1 MAEATLSGMGRVVVT
16 EFVTLDGVMEDPGG
30 AEKSPYGGWAF
41 QFERGEAGN
50 RFKVEELMAAD
61 ALLLGRR
68 TYERFADAWPSMNED
83 DFGRRMNSI
92 PKYVVSRTLTEPTW
106 ANTTV
111 LKGNFVDEVTRLRD
125 EVGEILVEGSHR
137 LVCELN
143 AHGLVDE
150 YRLMLYPIVV
160 GGGKRLFD
168 DSGTQAR
175 LRLVEA
181 EPAADTVLLRYQPA

>member
-1 MAEATLSGMGRVVVT
+1 MGRLVVT

-41 QFERGEAGN
+41 QFERGEAGD
-50 RFKVEELMAAD
+50 RFKHEELMAAD

-68 TYERFADAWPSMNED
+68 TYEGFAAAWPDRNDD
-83 DFGRRMNSI
+83 DFGKRMNSI
-92 PKYVVSRTLTEPTW
+92 PKYVASRTLTEPAW

-111 LKGNFVDEVTRLRD
+111 LSGNLVDDATRLRD
-125 EVGEILVEGSHR
+125 EVGEILIEGSHR
-137 LVCELN
+137 LVCELH

-150 YRLMLYPIVV
+150 YRLMVFPIIA

-168 DSGTQAR
+168 ESGTPAR
-175 LRLVEA
+175 LRLVETRQ
-181 EPAADTVLLRYQPA
+181 AADTVLLRYRPA

>member
-1 MAEATLSGMGRVVVT
+1 MGRIVVT

-41 QFERGEAGN
+41 QFERGEAGD

-68 TYERFADAWPSMNED
+68 TYEGFASAWPDRNED
-83 DFGRRMNSI
+83 EFGKKMNSI
-92 PKYVVSRTLTEPTW
+92 PKYVASRTLTEPTW

-111 LKGNFVDEVTRLRD
+111 IKGNLVDEVTRLRD

-143 AHGLVDE
+143 AHRLVDE
-150 YRLMLYPIVV
+150 YRLMVFPIVA

-168 DSGTQAR
+168 DSGMPTS

-181 EPAADTVLLRYQPA
+181 APAADTVLLRYHPAT

>member
-1 MAEATLSGMGRVVVT
+1 MGRVVVT

-30 AEKSPYGGWAF
+30 GEKSPYGGWAF
-41 QFERGEAGN
+41 QFERGEAGD
-50 RFKVEELMAAD
+50 RFKLEELMAAD

-68 TYERFADAWPSMNED
+68 TYEGFAAAWPNMNED
-83 DFGRRMNSI
+83 EFGKKMNSM
-92 PKYVVSRTLTEPTW
+92 PKYVVSRTLTDPTW
-106 ANTTV
+106 ENTTV
-111 LKGNFVDEVTRLRD
+111 LEGNLVDDVTRLRD

-137 LVCELN
+137 LVGELN

-150 YRLMLYPIVV
+150 YRLMVFPIVV

-181 EPAADTVLLRYQPA
+181 GSAADTVLLRYQPA